1 MSKSLPT
8 GRQMSNECQIPW
20 FDKLTMISLVYN
32 HFRNTI
38 LSLSKG

>member
-1 MSKSLPT
+1 
-8 GRQMSNECQIPW
+8 MSNEWQISW
-20 FDKLTMISLVYN
+20 FDKLTMISFAYN